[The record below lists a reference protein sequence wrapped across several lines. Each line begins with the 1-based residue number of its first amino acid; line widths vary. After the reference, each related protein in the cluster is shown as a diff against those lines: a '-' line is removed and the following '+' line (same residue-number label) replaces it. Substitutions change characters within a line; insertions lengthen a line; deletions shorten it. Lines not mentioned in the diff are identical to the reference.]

1 MNRDKIKQ
9 NIIRLLD
16 KMTDLQLRVFFT
28 VGYLFTKKPTGP
40 S

>member
-1 MNRDKIKQ
+1 MNRDKVKQ

-16 KMTDLQLRVFFT
+16 KMTDLQLRVFFI
-28 VGYLFTKKPTGP
+28 VGYLFVKQPTPP

>member
-16 KMTDLQLRVFFT
+16 KMTDLQLRVFYT
-28 VGYLFTKKPTGP
+28 VGYLFVKRDTPP